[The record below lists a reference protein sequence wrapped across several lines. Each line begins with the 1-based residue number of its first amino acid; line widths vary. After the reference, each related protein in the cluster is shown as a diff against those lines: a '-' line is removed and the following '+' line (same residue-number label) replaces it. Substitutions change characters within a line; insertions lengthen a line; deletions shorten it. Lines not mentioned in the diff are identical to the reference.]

1 MSLWRMILTAI
12 SLVSARFGGAGIALA
27 SQILL
32 ARLLPQADVGVIFLG
47 MSAAAVMS
55 ILVTAGYPAFGMTW
69 LPRYYALGRR
79 NLVDAFHAAFW
90 RDALKAMAAVAL
102 ATAGVIAFA
111 PIGPGYKI
119 ALLFGLLSAPPTAFI
134 RMNSSVAN
142 SLRRY
147 QLSYLP
153 DFLVRPGFLLGYLV
167 LAWLLQWRLNVV
179 AVLTAFVAGNALV
192 ALAQAIYIGHEG
204 SVPPPFRKA
213 SRNIAPQLRGRAM
226 ALVIVAIVG
235 NSFADLVNLTG
246 GIFLPPQDV
255 AVLGI
260 CVRLAALI
268 GFVTQATQNFILP
281 DLAKA
286 LTSGRP
292 DEVNGLLLRIN
303 TVALGAVVACV
314 LGTVVLGGYAMRL
327 FGPQYEAGHWPLVLF
342 TISQGLRAAS
352 GMNQHLLSF
361 GGFQART
368 AGACL
373 AAIAM
378 LCAAA
383 TVLTPMFGVMGMG
396 YAVVAADLVWAA
408 LLAHQAQRYAGRR
421 GDIVA
426 LLRRA

>member
-32 ARLLPQADVGVIFLG
+32 ARLLPQSDVGVIFLG
-47 MSAAAVMS
+47 MSATAIMS
-55 ILVTAGYPAFGMTW
+55 VLVTAGYPALAMVW

-79 NLVDAFHAAFW
+79 NLVDAFHGAFW
-90 RDALKAMAAVAL
+90 KDALKATVAVAL
-102 ATAGVIAFA
+102 VTAAMIALA
-111 PIGPGYKI
+111 PIEAGYKI
-119 ALLFGLLSAPPTAFI
+119 ALLFGLLSSPSTALI

-147 QLSYLP
+147 QLSYVP
-153 DFLVRPGFLLGYLV
+153 DFIVRPGFLLAFLV
-167 LAWLLQWRLNVV
+167 AAWLARWPLNVV
-179 AVLTAFVAGNALV
+179 MVLTAFVVGNTIVAVVQAL
-192 ALAQAIYIGHEG
+192 YIGHEG
-204 SVPPPFRKA
+204 SVPPPFRQPT
-213 SRNIAPQLRGRAM
+213 RDIAPQLRGKAM
-226 ALVIVAIVG
+226 SLVIVAIVG
-235 NSFADLVNLTG
+235 NSFSDLVNLTG
-246 GIFLPPQDV
+246 GMFLPAKDV
-255 AVLGI
+255 AVLGV

-268 GFVTQATQNFILP
+268 GFVTQATQNFVLP

-286 LTSGRP
+286 LTSGVQN
-292 DEVNGLLLRIN
+292 EVNSLLLRIN
-303 TVALGAVVACV
+303 TVALGAVAACV

-327 FGPQYEAGHWPLVLF
+327 FGPDYVMGHWPLVLF

-373 AAIAM
+373 AAMITLGIAARI
-378 LCAAA
+378 LS
-383 TVLTPMFGVMGMG
+383 PMYGVMGMG
-396 YAVVAADLVWAA
+396 YAVVLADLVWAA
-408 LLAHQAQRYAGRR
+408 ILAHQAQRYAGRR

-426 LLRRA
+426 LLRQA